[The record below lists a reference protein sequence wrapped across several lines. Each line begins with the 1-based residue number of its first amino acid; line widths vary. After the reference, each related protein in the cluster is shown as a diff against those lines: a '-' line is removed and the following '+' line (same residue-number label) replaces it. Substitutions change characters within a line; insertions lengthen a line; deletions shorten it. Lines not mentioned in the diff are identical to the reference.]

1 MTDRTLVLSDIF
13 EKESTNRYIS
23 TFCTRVCHDLLGPA
37 GAMSMMIDSSLINS
51 SSISGNQNVEQSKHM
66 EKLEECSDR
75 LLLYID
81 ILRRAYGFSSS
92 SMNLVDFGKITK
104 EMFGDK
110 IDLSQFNITNT
121 NKFDISHSS
130 DKAHSSD
137 TVHSGSNSENKSIN
151 NETFL
156 TNSLP
161 NLCRCMV
168 WLFFKAM
175 DKSRISISFNQENGN
190 ILIDCSNFY
199 FTDQEIDFVKDKPVD
214 LDAYIIYL
222 ILFLRYASDGSV
234 VKIDMDG
241 TSCKINI
248 KENKNY
254 I

>member
-1 MTDRTLVLSDIF
+1 MTDKTLVLSDIF
-13 EKESTNRYIS
+13 EKESANRYIS

-37 GAMSMMIDSSLINS
+37 GAMSMMIDSSPRNS
-51 SSISGNQNVEQSKHM
+51 SQNEEQSKHM

-92 SMNLVDFGKITK
+92 SMNLVDFEKITK
-104 EMFGDK
+104 AMFGDK
-110 IDLSQFNITNT
+110 IDISKLITPDSIGKENISAESDL
-121 NKFDISHSS
+121 KSSFISE
-130 DKAHSSD
+130 A
-137 TVHSGSNSENKSIN
+137 
-151 NETFL
+151 
-156 TNSLP
+156 LP
-161 NLCRCMV
+161 NISRCMV

-175 DKSRISISFNQENGN
+175 DKSKISISFDRADSKIVIE
-190 ILIDCSNFY
+190 CSNFY
-199 FTDQEIDFVKDKPVD
+199 FTEQEIDFVKDKPVE

-222 ILFLRYASDGSV
+222 VLFLRYASDSYN

-248 KENKNY
+248 KENKNF